1 MEAANQ
7 EIDGRPIGSLGED
20 GRPKLQQ
27 GFGEI
32 SPRYIFTPRS
42 RISYSPLL
50 CAAELTK
57 TWIEDNLDIYK
68 AWISTHQTI
77 ASVY

>member
-27 GFGEI
+27 GFGEYLPPVFI
-32 SPRYIFTPRS
+32 DSSLEGFLLTFP
-42 RISYSPLL
+42 YS
-50 CAAELTK
+50 AELTK
-57 TWIEDNLDIYK
+57 AWIEDNLDIYK
-68 AWISTHQTI
+68 ARIPSRQATTSI
-77 ASVY
+77 Y